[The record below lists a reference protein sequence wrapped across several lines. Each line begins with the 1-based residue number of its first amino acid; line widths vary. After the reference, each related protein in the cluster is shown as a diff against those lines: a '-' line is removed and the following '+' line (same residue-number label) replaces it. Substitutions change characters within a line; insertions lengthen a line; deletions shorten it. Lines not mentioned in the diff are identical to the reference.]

1 MTKDI
6 KKKKLKWQHGKQNNW
21 RKQVKTKPHLKKDTA
36 DVLEQPTIVVLQ
48 IDHMVRLHSKYL
60 RLYRQTCAVLSI
72 ASFFQWVKLMQTLIT
87 DPRLKIRNCKGQPH
101 QDISVTTTPICQGSG
116 SLQMRRQKE
125 CKSHWWRLKLGK
137 AVFWPWQSYY
147 THELC
152 GDLQKAC
159 TRSRQP
165 KFQRERERY
174 AQGLVPDRGSTGS
187 VCWGRESYSL
197 EVCGH
202 W

>member
-1 MTKDI
+1 MGSKTTEESKSKPNRI
-6 KKKKLKWQHGKQNNW
+6 WRRIQLMFYNNLPSW
-21 RKQVKTKPHLKKDTA
+21 FRRVATWSDYILNIYVYTGRPALF
-36 DVLEQPTIVVLQ
+36 
-48 IDHMVRLHSKYL
+48 S
-60 RLYRQTCAVLSI
+60 
-72 ASFFQWVKLMQTLIT
+72 ASLLFIQWVKLMQTLIT

-116 SLQMRRQKE
+116 SLQMRKQKE

-137 AVFWPWQSYY
+137 AVFWPWQSYC

-174 AQGLVPDRGSTGS
+174 AQRPIPDRGSTGS